1 MKAKC
6 YLEDLKKQQEALAVQ
21 LTAKNVEASSSE
33 LLNELIPKIEDVY
46 NKGVQDGLDKYEY
59 ILSNKY
65 TDYSYYFYTNV
76 RHENGPSANVPLENI
91 PIPRHTSSGK
101 SFARMFCGP
110 NSDYYSGFKKVPY
123 FDTGNGIN
131 FSYMFYQCNK
141 LTEVPLYNTSNGTDF
156 SYMFSYCISLLSVPL
171 FNTQNGKNFSFMF
184 SSCNKIAIFPDIN
197 TSKGTNF
204 SYMFSSC
211 SSMINA
217 PNINTNLGTNF
228 NYMFSSCNKLKS
240 VSISINNATSVSY
253 MFSNCISLEQITFI
267 GFIRI
272 SGLNLSSCPLKDG
285 GASIINNNLYDYSG
299 SSTTYTLKLGATN
312 LNKLTDEQKAIA
324 TNKGWTLS

>member
-1 MKAKC
+1 MSNISEK
-6 YLEDLKKQQEALAVQ
+6 LETVAQNVQ
-21 LTAKNVEASSSE
+21 K
-33 LLNELIPKIEDVY
+33 VY
-46 NKGVQDGLDKYEY
+46 DKGVQDGLDKYEY

-101 SFARMFCGP
+101 SFARMFGGP
-110 NSDYYSGFKKVPY
+110 GSDYYSGFKKVPY

-184 SSCNKIAIFPDIN
+184 SSCKKIAIFPDIN

-211 SSMINA
+211 SSMINV
-217 PNINTNLGTNF
+217 PNIDVSLGTDFRDMLSSCVLLTDVYLDTLNGTRF
-228 NYMFSSCNKLKS
+228 DYMFWNCTSLKS
-240 VSISINNATSVSY
+240 VTVNISKATSLSY
-253 MFSNCISLEQITFI
+253 MFSGCTLLESITFI
-267 GFIRI
+267 NCIKI
-272 SGLNLSSCPLKDG
+272 SGLNLSSCPLTDG
-285 GASIINNNLYDYSG
+285 GASIISDSLYDYSN
-299 SSTTYTLKLGATN
+299 SSTTYILKLGTTN
-312 LNKLTDEQKAIA
+312 LGKLTDEQKAIA